1 MEVLDPGPAEAVL
14 EIGCGPGVAAALV
27 CERLGT
33 GQLLALDRSPVAVAR
48 TAARNAAHVA
58 AGRLEVRQGE
68 LAALTAPMRSLD
80 SAFALNVNLFWVHDP
95 GAELAVLRRA
105 LRPGGVLRVLYGVA
119 GPTGTERVTAAAAAA
134 LGAHGFTE
142 VAVIEDPCGLGVSG
156 RVPWPE

>member
-33 GQLLALDRSPVAVAR
+33 GQLLALNRSPVAVTR

-68 LAALTAPMRSLD
+68 LAALAAPMRSLD
-80 SAFALNVNLFWVHDP
+80 SAFALNVNLFWVRDP

-105 LRPGGVLRVLYGVA
+105 LRPGGVLRGGVA
-119 GPTGTERVTAAAAAA
+119 GPTGAERVIAAAAAA
-134 LGAHGFTE
+134 LGAYGFTE
-142 VAVIEDPCGLGVSG
+142 VAVIEDRCGFGVSG
-156 RVPWPE
+156 RVPLPE